1 MALTIPET
9 VLLLAID
16 DERGSP
22 LIEDSSLGIAI
33 AGAAL
38 AQLVVDGRMRVVA
51 RGEPGNGPGAEPG
64 VLVAA
69 SGTTNQH
76 LEPLVERIDGTTP
89 AQALAIVA
97 GWGGRSAPTS
107 RVRRELL
114 EEFAAAGVLAREE
127 DRFLGIRWRER
138 WGRGERRDVE
148 DALQARAVEVL
159 DGAEDPTVGAALAIL
174 HGAEALPSIFP
185 DRPREPLLAR
195 GAELAARSWAS
206 REVHRSIEAV
216 QAAMVGLMIA
226 ST

>member
-1 MALTIPET
+1 MALTIPEA

-16 DERGSP
+16 DDEGSP

-51 RGEPGNGPGAEPG
+51 HGEPGGEAE

-69 SGTTNQH
+69 SGTTNPH

-89 AQALAIVA
+89 SQALSVVA
-97 GWGGRSAPTS
+97 GWGGRSAPTT

-114 EEFAAAGVLAREE
+114 EDFAAAGVLAREE

-138 WGRGERRDVE
+138 WERGERRDVE
-148 DALQARAVEVL
+148 DALQARAIEVL
-159 DGAEDPTVGAALAIL
+159 DGADDPTVGAALAIL
-174 HGAEALPSIFP
+174 HGAEALPPIFP

-195 GAELAARSWAS
+195 GAELAERSWAS

-216 QAAMVGLMIA
+216 QAAMVSLMMS

>member
-1 MALTIPET
+1 MALTIPEA

-16 DERGSP
+16 DDEGSP

-51 RGEPGNGPGAEPG
+51 HGEPAAEPG

-69 SGTTNQH
+69 SGTTNPH
-76 LEPLVERIDGTTP
+76 LEPLVERIDGATP
-89 AQALAIVA
+89 SQALSVVA
-97 GWGGRSAPTS
+97 GWGGRSAPTT

-114 EEFAAAGVLAREE
+114 EDFAAAGVLAREE
-127 DRFLGIRWRER
+127 DRFLGIRCWER
-138 WGRGERRDVE
+138 WERGERREVE
-148 DALQARAVEVL
+148 DALQARALEVL
-159 DGAEDPTVGAALAIL
+159 DGADDPTVGAALAIL
-174 HGAEALPSIFP
+174 HGAEALPPIFP
-185 DRPREPLLAR
+185 DVPRERLLAR
-195 GAELAARSWAS
+195 GAELAERSWAS

-216 QAAMVGLMIA
+216 QAAMVSLMMS

>member
-1 MALTIPET
+1 MALTIPEA

-16 DERGSP
+16 DDEGSP

-51 RGEPGNGPGAEPG
+51 HGEPGDEAE

-69 SGTTNQH
+69 SGTTNPH

-89 AQALAIVA
+89 SQALSVVA
-97 GWGGRSAPTS
+97 GWGGRSAPTT

-114 EEFAAAGVLAREE
+114 EDFAAAGVLAREE

-138 WGRGERRDVE
+138 WERGERRDVE
-148 DALQARAVEVL
+148 DALQARAIEVL
-159 DGAEDPTVGAALAIL
+159 DGADDPTVGAALAIL
-174 HGAEALPSIFP
+174 HGAEALPPIFP

-195 GAELAARSWAS
+195 GAELAERSWAS

-216 QAAMVGLMIA
+216 QAAMVSLMMS